1 MSVFDEL
8 RLNKIEN
15 VYEQIIRHVK
25 REILAGRLVNG
36 DRLPSRRDTA
46 MILSVNPNTVQKA
59 YKLLEDEGL
68 LTTDKN
74 AKSCISIDDSALEIL
89 RRDEVEALADR
100 FVSEC
105 MQMGLDMDQVTKLLV
120 ERWEGHKGGR
130 S

>member
-8 RLNKIEN
+8 KLNKIEN

-25 REILAGRLVNG
+25 REILAGRLADG
-36 DRLPSRRDTA
+36 DRLESRRDTA

-59 YKLLEDEGL
+59 YKLLEDEGI

-74 AKSCISIDDSALEIL
+74 ARSCISIDENALERL
-89 RRDEVEALADR
+89 RRDEVEALVDR
-100 FVSEC
+100 FVGEC
-105 MQMGLDMDQVTKLLV
+105 VQMGLNMDQVSKLLG
-120 ERWEGHKGGR
+120 ERWECHKGGR